1 MIRRSYDGGLS
12 VPLSRSCTQAVEV
25 TQVAGYHKE
34 MMYLEIGGGPNR
46 MLTASVKSMTVSGN
60 QLIFEATTYEFVLL
74 RESPYRS
81 ESRSDFFVTISRK
94 PAT

>member
-1 MIRRSYDGGLS
+1 MQRSHDGGLS
-12 VPLSRSCTQAVEV
+12 VPLCRSCTQGVEV
-25 TQVAGYHKE
+25 TQVAGYQNEVMH
-34 MMYLEIGGGPNR
+34 LEIGSGPNR

-60 QLIFEATTYEFVLL
+60 QLIFEATTCEFVLL
-74 RESPYRS
+74 RESSCRS